1 MVKVIWTKRAFQQ
14 FERAI
19 RYIREDQGL
28 YYAKIV
34 HSKIIESV
42 SHLEAHPLIGVHEPA
57 LAHKKSDYRFIIVWS
72 YKIIYRVDSTYVV
85 ISRIFHTSRNPKTLR
100 GV

>member
-1 MVKVIWTKRAFQQ
+1 MTKRAFRQ

-19 RYIREDQGL
+19 RYIREDQDL

-34 HSKIIESV
+34 HSKIIDAV
-42 SHLEAHPLIGVHEPA
+42 SHLEMQPLLGVREPI

-72 YKIIYRVDSTYVV
+72 YKIIYRVDSTHVV
-85 ISRIFHTSRNPKTLR
+85 IARIFHTSRNPKKLR
-100 GV
+100 GA